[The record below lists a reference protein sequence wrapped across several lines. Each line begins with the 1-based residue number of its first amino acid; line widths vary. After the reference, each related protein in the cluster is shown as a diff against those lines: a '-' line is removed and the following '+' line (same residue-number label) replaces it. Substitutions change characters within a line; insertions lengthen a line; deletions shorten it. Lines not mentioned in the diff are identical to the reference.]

1 MRTKS
6 SSERSRRVVRLDSA
20 DEPRTSAAD
29 ARPMH
34 EREAPV
40 EAPPAAVTRPFFVG
54 NGPVDYVCS
63 RCLQVLWEGARPGE
77 FVGVVIRCPCGCKN
91 KVPCSDRCLG
101 RRRAGSERPRRS

>member
-1 MRTKS
+1 MGKKS

-20 DEPRTSAAD
+20 AEPRTSAGD
-29 ARPMH
+29 RQPLV
-34 EREAPV
+34 ERESAV
-40 EAPPAAVTRPFFVG
+40 EERPAAVTRPVFVG

-91 KVPCSDRCLG
+91 QVPSSDRCLG
-101 RRRAGSERPRRS
+101 RRRAGGERPGRS